1 MSHQDKRRPA
11 GVVSQYEAAGHSL
24 RRAGLRQLSSHQ
36 RPWEMS
42 MNVTNIHRR
51 NLPTTP
57 FLAVST
63 CLTVMVLCG
72 TVSGVAGSSTAARQ
86 AEVATR
92 GAQVMPFDL
101 EQTVHHFESL
111 DNGGL
116 QTVTAKDPTN
126 QEQIA
131 LIQAHLKAEAEKF
144 RRGDFSDPARIHG
157 EKMPGLAELQAGA
170 GQIDIQY
177 LPLPDGAQIRYTTKE
192 PTLVMAIHHWFM
204 AQRADHGRHATGH

>member
-1 MSHQDKRRPA
+1 
-11 GVVSQYEAAGHSL
+11 
-24 RRAGLRQLSSHQ
+24 
-36 RPWEMS
+36 
-42 MNVTNIHRR
+42 MNASNIHPK
-51 NLPTTP
+51 NLHTTTLL
-57 FLAVST
+57 LAMSA
-63 CLTVMVLCG
+63 CLTGMAMLA
-72 TVSGVAGSSTAARQ
+72 TVSSTEGSSTAARQ

-92 GAQVMPFDL
+92 GARVMPFDL
-101 EQTVHHFESL
+101 EQTLHHFQSL

-116 QTVTAKDPTN
+116 QTVTAKDPGN

-131 LIQAHLKAEAEKF
+131 LIQAHLKEEAEKF
-144 RRGDFSDPARIHG
+144 QRGDFSDPAKIHG
-157 EKMPGLAELQAGA
+157 EDMPGLAELTAGA